1 MIVGDK
7 VIIAHDSLQRFINTI
22 CPESYVSLTRID
34 FKALNRF
41 MIKPLGI
48 YGSKVEIVRFL
59 RSLSAVDESMCVGF
73 PSFCQVVEQTFS
85 ARSLL
90 APNEND
96 GSRPALLSGLYVLV
110 GQVDS
115 TQKRH
120 YVIYWPEDSTW
131 DDSAPSTVCQNRVT
145 FMRWVVQII
154 ALSWPSSYLYAGIL
168 RKCAINWLRCYL
180 RSIPLP

>member
-7 VIIAHDSLQRFINTI
+7 VIIAQDSLQRFINTI

-115 TQKRH
+115 TQERH